1 MKQTIKKNK
10 GWRPPKMTNFV
21 NAFQKVIEA
30 NPFDV
35 ISMTDDELLFQCN
48 SLLKEN
54 AKISNRTFERW
65 KNKEEESPIFQE
77 FCRLYKQA
85 LTQQKRELFRRLQ
98 SEPAQWQRFA
108 WIIER
113 KFSDFNL
120 RSITENKNINTNL
133 EVTNELTPEQKK
145 LIAQRYTND

>member
-1 MKQTIKKNK
+1 MKQIIRKNK
-10 GWRPPKMTNFV
+10 GWRPTKITNFIS
-21 NAFQKVIEA
+21 AFRKVIEQ

-48 SLLKEN
+48 NLLKED
-54 AKISNRTFERW
+54 AKISDRTFERW

-85 LTQQKRELFRRLQ
+85 LTQQKRELFRKLQ

-113 KFSDFNL
+113 KFSEFNL
-120 RSITENKNINTNL
+120 RSITENKNVNTNI
-133 EVTNELTPEQKK
+133 EVTNALTPEQKK
-145 LIAQRYTND
+145 LIAQRYIHE

>member
-1 MKQTIKKNK
+1 
-10 GWRPPKMTNFV
+10 MTNFI

-35 ISMTDDELLFQCN
+35 VSMTDEELLFQCN
-48 SLLKEN
+48 SLLKEGS
-54 AKISNRTFERW
+54 KISDRTFERW

-145 LIAQRYTND
+145 LIAQRYIHE